1 MGSEVDGANL
11 KCDSFFLNGLRAEG
25 NYINHVTKEMHQT
38 IKHKHILHYKRRFH
52 KGYGK
57 RLFKVKVNIRS
68 CVQVLQLDEV
78 NVL

>member
-38 IKHKHILHYKRRFH
+38 IKHKHILHYKKDASIKDMVSAFL
-52 KGYGK
+52 
-57 RLFKVKVNIRS
+57 RLKSI
-68 CVQVLQLDEV
+68 LEV
-78 NVL
+78 VSKFFSLTK

>member
-38 IKHKHILHYKRRFH
+38 IKHKYLIH
-52 KGYGK
+52 
-57 RLFKVKVNIRS
+57 
-68 CVQVLQLDEV
+68 
-78 NVL
+78 